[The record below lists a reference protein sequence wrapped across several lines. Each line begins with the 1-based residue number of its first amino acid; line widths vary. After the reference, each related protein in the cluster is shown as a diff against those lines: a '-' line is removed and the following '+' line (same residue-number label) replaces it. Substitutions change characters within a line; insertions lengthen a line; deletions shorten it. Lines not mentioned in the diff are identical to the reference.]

1 MALDMTTALT
11 IRAKVD
17 GTNQVDSLNAALG
30 RTTTKAN
37 AASGAFGKL
46 GALSRSIGS
55 GFGALVPA
63 AAVAGLGALGKR
75 AIDAADNLNDL
86 SKRTGV
92 GVESL
97 SKFGA
102 AAEDSGTSVDEVA
115 KAMGRLARG
124 VVDPASQTSKALQS
138 IGVSATDANGKVRSL
153 DQIMLS
159 VSDVF
164 AKMPDGAEKT
174 ALAMDIFGK
183 SGANLIP
190 MLNEGSTALGQYA
203 ATIDT
208 EMAQAADKFN
218 DSINAISIAVSGP
231 FNEAVTA
238 LLPLITS
245 VAQGIAGLAETFAA
259 LPGPLQQF
267 IVGLGALVA
276 AFVILAPAIQA
287 VATVWGV
294 LTAVFAG
301 GAIFA
306 TIAGYLG
313 ALVPAIAAVGTALQG
328 FLAVAAGVLS
338 GPVGWIAL
346 LVAAGIA
353 IYAFRDQIGQVFND
367 IGGILAA
374 AATALKY
381 AFIDPAINGFKAFI
395 DFVNNSVVRPMQSLF
410 TQLVQNIVSV
420 FARVKDAITA
430 PFKAAFDMVRGI
442 VNQILNA
449 VGGAVSRVVGTINN
463 LISGA
468 NQALA
473 SLRLPQ
479 IPFLPSPKIPQFANG
494 GVVSGPTLAMVGE
507 GGEREY
513 IVPESKM
520 AKAAANYLG
529 GVRGRSVIPAFAD
542 GGVVGPMGGGG
553 AANTTVQIT
562 TGPVL
567 QQDGQRYVTIGD
579 LERALSDFGTQ
590 IFKNSRSYGGRRYQG
605 AY

>member
-17 GTNQVDSLNAALG
+17 GTNQIDGLNAALG
-30 RTTTKAN
+30 RTTSQAN
-37 AASGAFGKL
+37 AATGAFGKL
-46 GALSRSIGS
+46 SGLTRSVS
-55 GFGALVPA
+55 GGLGALVPA
-63 AAVAGLGALGKR
+63 ATVAGLGALGKR

-102 AAEDSGTSVDEVA
+102 AANDSGSSVDEVA
-115 KAMGRLARG
+115 KAMGKLARS
-124 VVDPASQTSKALQS
+124 VVDPASKANEALRS
-138 IGVSATDANGKVRSL
+138 IGVSSTDASGKVRSL

-159 VSDVF
+159 VADVF
-164 AKMPDGAEKT
+164 AKMPDGAQKT
-174 ALAMDIFGK
+174 ALAMELFGK

-190 MLNEGSTALGQYA
+190 MLNEGSAALSQYS

-208 EMAQAADKFN
+208 GMAQAADKFN
-218 DSINAISIAVSGP
+218 DSINAIARSVAGP
-231 FNEAVTA
+231 FNEAITA

-245 VAQGIAGLAETFAA
+245 TAQGIAGLAQAFAQ
-259 LPGPLQQF
+259 LPAPVQQLLAG
-267 IVGLGALVA
+267 IGGLVA
-276 AFVILAPAIQA
+276 ALVILAPAIQA
-287 VATVWGV
+287 VATIWGA

-301 GAIFA
+301 GTIFA

-313 ALVPAIAAVGTALQG
+313 ALVPAISAVGSAFTGLLQI
-328 FLAVAAGVLS
+328 VAGVLS

-353 IYAFRDQIGQVFND
+353 IYAFRDKV
-367 IGGILAA
+367 AA
-374 AATALKY
+374 VIKAIISGWEMAGRFFYDLYVKPLINAGNVLVTALTDGFTKLSK
-381 AFIDPAINGFKAFI
+381 ALRAPFEGAVNAIKSIFSGLLQFIANGINSAITRING
-395 DFVNNSVVRPMQSLF
+395 L
-410 TQLVQNIVSV
+410 
-420 FARVKDAITA
+420 ITA
-430 PFKAAFDMVRGI
+430 Y
-442 VNQILNA
+442 N
-449 VGGAVSRVVGTINN
+449 
-463 LISGA
+463 
-468 NQALA
+468 
-473 SLRLPQ
+473 RLPVPD
-479 IPFLPSPKIPQFANG
+479 IPTIPQVGVPAFAAG

-529 GVRGRSVIPAFAD
+529 GMRGSSVIPAFAD

-567 QQDGQRYVTIGD
+567 QQDGKSYVTIGD
-579 LERALSDFGTQ
+579 LERALSDFSTQ

>member
-17 GTNQVDSLNAALG
+17 GTSQIDGLNTALG
-30 RTTTKAN
+30 RTTTQAN

-46 GALSRSIGS
+46 GALSKSIG
-55 GFGALVPA
+55 GGLGALVPA
-63 AAVAGLGALGKR
+63 ATIAGLGALGKR

-102 AAEDSGTSVDEVA
+102 AAADSGTSVDEVA
-115 KAMGRLARG
+115 KAMQKLARG

-159 VSDVF
+159 MSDVF
-164 AKMPDGAEKT
+164 AKMPDGAQKT
-174 ALAMDIFGK
+174 ALAMEIFGK
-183 SGANLIP
+183 AGANLIP
-190 MLNEGSTALGQYA
+190 MLNEGSAALSKYA
-203 ATIDT
+203 ATVT
-208 EMAQAADKFN
+208 PEMAEAADKFN
-218 DSINAISIAVSGP
+218 DSINAVAISLAGP

-238 LLPLITS
+238 LLPSIT
-245 VAQGIAGLAETFAA
+245 AFAEIIAGLAKAFGD
-259 LPGPLQQF
+259 LPQPLQNTAIAVGGLALAFNLLSGPIKIVIDLFKF
-267 IVGLGALVA
+267 IVGLQVG
-276 AFVILAPAIQA
+276 
-287 VATVWGV
+287 
-294 LTAVFAG
+294 
-301 GAIFA
+301 A
-306 TIAGYLG
+306 TIAGWAG
-313 ALVPAIAAVGTALQG
+313 AIGPAGQA
-328 FLAVAAGVLS
+328 FLAFGRILIGIFT
-338 GPVGWIAL
+338 GPVGWVAL
-346 LVAAGIA
+346 LVTAGVA
-353 IYAFRDQIGQVFND
+353 IYAFRDKIAEVLKA
-367 IGGILAA
+367 IAA
-374 AATALKY
+374 GWQMA
-381 AFIDPAINGFKAFI
+381 GKAFYSLYVEPLI
-395 DFVNNSVVRPMQSLF
+395 KFGKVLVTSLTGSFAQLGKALQAPFTGAVNAIKSIFRGLLQFIANGINNSTRSINALITGYNRLP
-410 TQLVQNIVSV
+410 TPDIPLVPQVSV
-420 FARVKDAITA
+420 PAFAA
-430 PFKAAFDMVRGI
+430 
-442 VNQILNA
+442 
-449 VGGAVSRVVGTINN
+449 
-463 LISGA
+463 
-468 NQALA
+468 
-473 SLRLPQ
+473 
-479 IPFLPSPKIPQFANG
+479 G

-529 GVRGRSVIPAFAD
+529 GMRGRSVIPAFAE